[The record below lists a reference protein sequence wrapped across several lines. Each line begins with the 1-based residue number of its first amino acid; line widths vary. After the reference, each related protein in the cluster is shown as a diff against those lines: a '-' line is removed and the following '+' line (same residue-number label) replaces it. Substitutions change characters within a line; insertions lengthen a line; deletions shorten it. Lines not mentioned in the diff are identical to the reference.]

1 MVKTSKS
8 QKFFIIH
15 IYFMQSLKKSLK
27 FDSYVQAGMLFY
39 VIFKK
44 RIYIYICKSWY
55 IHQGTYISKNA
66 KKCELVKISGRPKRK
81 IYRIPN
87 DSIAFTE
94 SSAKMMKFARNLK
107 NKFLATFDKN

>member
-44 RIYIYICKSWY
+44 RIYICKSWY
-55 IHQGTYISKNA
+55 IKGHTY
-66 KKCELVKISGRPKRK
+66 L
-81 IYRIPN
+81 
-87 DSIAFTE
+87 
-94 SSAKMMKFARNLK
+94 KMLK
-107 NKFLATFDKN
+107 NMNW